1 MSSHELAPHAPGEIQ
16 RVPGDLAYLEEVV
29 RVNFPVQEAK
39 AFLRRHM
46 GNVVRFRLVEARR
59 GERVGHVRLV
69 EVQPAAGGEPMVVRA
84 RRVLP
89 DGSPAASYTPEEL
102 VHLEP
107 ELMVAPGH
115 QPFAITPQDVV
126 VLHVPVRGYTRYLP
140 AIFQGNSPTERRDVA
155 TVDELSQ
162 RRLGLAER
170 GASSDVSAQSAEAF
184 RRFLF
189 IFQHLMTTVVDKVEG
204 LPSLTD
210 PINTDP
216 RFLPWI
222 ASWVNFEFD
231 AALSVHE
238 QRELVRRA
246 IRLYRMRGTRVGVEE
261 MISVL
266 TAAPVT
272 VIECAKPAPAVL
284 GGCTLSGGPNLPER
298 YLRVE
303 PPAYFLY
310 PRSRPA
316 TRYFVLELE
325 SRSRFE
331 RRFGERATDVLRRI
345 SRIVTTEKPA
355 HVQFTIR
362 FADET

>member
-1 MSSHELAPHAPGEIQ
+1 MTGHELAPSTPGVLQ
-16 RVPGDLAYLEEVV
+16 RVPGDLLYLEEVV

-39 AFLRRHM
+39 AYLRRHM
-46 GNVVRFRLVEARR
+46 GNVVRFRLVEAQRS
-59 GERVGHVRLV
+59 ERVGHVRLV
-69 EVQPAAGGEPMVVRA
+69 EIQPAAGGEPMVVRA

-89 DGSPAASYTPEEL
+89 DGTPAASYAPEEL
-102 VHLEP
+102 VSLQP
-107 ELMVAPGH
+107 ELVLAPGH

-140 AIFQGNSPTERRDVA
+140 AIFQGNAPSERRDV
-155 TVDELSQ
+155 TPVDEMTQ

-170 GASSDVSAQSAEAF
+170 TASRDVTVQSADTF

-189 IFQHLMTTVVDKVEG
+189 LFQHLMTTVVDTVEG
-204 LPSLTD
+204 LPALTD

-246 IRLYRMRGTRVGVEE
+246 IRLYRLRGTREGVEE

-272 VIECAKPAPAVL
+272 VVECTKPPPAVL
-284 GGCTLSGGPNLPER
+284 GGCTLAGKPTLPER
-298 YLRVE
+298 YLGAE
-303 PPAYFLY
+303 PPAHFLY
-310 PRSRPA
+310 PHTRPV

-331 RRFGERATDVLRRI
+331 RRFGERAADVLRRI

-362 FADET
+362 FAEET